1 MLRLLVAS
9 IDSTYDTPSPAFHG
23 THRAMSKL
31 EFKSNSKP
39 TVGIEIEVGLV
50 DVETMKLSNSIEPL
64 LQRLNAPD
72 HPSFKPEFMQS
83 FIEVNTDVCDTVRQ
97 AETDLRAKLT
107 QLEQAADEIGLR
119 LWWGG
124 THPFSNWR
132 EQKVTENERYHSLCN
147 LLQEMARRMV
157 TFGLHVHVGVDS
169 GDKAIMICDRIMQ
182 HLPTL
187 LALSC
192 SSPFW
197 GGRDTG
203 LHSNRIKI
211 IEGLPTAG
219 LPPHM
224 RNWSEYA
231 WLVRHMIDTNF
242 IHTIREIWWDV
253 RPHHNFGTVEVRVCD
268 MPGNLADSL
277 GLAALIQ
284 CLVKD
289 LSDLIDDGTYQL
301 DCHPMMVR
309 LNKWRACRYGNKA
322 NLVNSYS
329 YAQQTIPQIVD
340 ELVRRLW
347 DTAQDLEC
355 AEYLER
361 LRAMSRAPSWS
372 ERQVMLL
379 KELGSPKEMV
389 SQLTLQSRISQP
401 VGA

>member
-1 MLRLLVAS
+1 
-9 IDSTYDTPSPAFHG
+9 
-23 THRAMSKL
+23 
-31 EFKSNSKP
+31 
-39 TVGIEIEVGLV
+39 
-50 DVETMKLSNSIEPL
+50 
-64 LQRLNAPD
+64 
-72 HPSFKPEFMQS
+72 
-83 FIEVNTDVCDTVRQ
+83 
-97 AETDLRAKLT
+97 
-107 QLEQAADEIGLR
+107 
-119 LWWGG
+119 
-124 THPFSNWR
+124 
-132 EQKVTENERYHSLCN
+132 
-147 LLQEMARRMV
+147 MARRMV

-197 GGRDTG
+197 AGRDTG

-242 IHTIREIWWDV
+242 INTIREIWWDV

-277 GLAALIQ
+277 ALAALIQ

-329 YAQQTIPQIVD
+329 YATQTVPQIAD
-340 ELVRRLW
+340 ELVRRLS

-355 AEYLER
+355 MSYLEH

-372 ERQVMLL
+372 ERQIMLL
-379 KELGSPKEMV
+379 KELGSHREMV
-389 SQLTLQSRISQP
+389 SQLTLQSRVSEP